1 MPELFK
7 LEKKEFSQVY
17 QEKQWTYICLFSF
30 TFKRKII
37 RKITITD
44 HIWRKKER
52 EWITK
57 ELILII
63 LTKEINGRERMK
75 PQKVYDNREVFV
87 REYIPHQNRFY
98 RLIFWFK
105 VNETSHLWIRNCYP
119 IDSKQ
124 FFKHKEK
131 LP

>member
-44 HIWRKKER
+44 HIWRKKGR

-105 VNETSHLWIRNCYP
+105 DNETSHLWIRNCYP
-119 IDSKQ
+119 IDSK
-124 FFKHKEK
+124 
-131 LP
+131 